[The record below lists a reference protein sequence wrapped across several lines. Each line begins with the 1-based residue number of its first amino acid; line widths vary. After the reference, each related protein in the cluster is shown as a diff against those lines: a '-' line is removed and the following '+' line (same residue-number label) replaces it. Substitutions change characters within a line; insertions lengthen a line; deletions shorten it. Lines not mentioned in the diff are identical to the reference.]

1 VLVVLDL
8 NQAVQPRFPDLLKI
22 FLHTHAIVLPVPF
35 VHPVDPLA
43 GILFAFKTE
52 PGQAGWALVDPRTF
66 LKQVSAGLIADPAA
80 GALRT
85 IKVIDIRQILAADS
99 AVHAAGR
106 DQVWGNGVFLLH
118 PLNIA

>member
-1 VLVVLDL
+1 MKAERSLS
-8 NQAVQPRFPDLLKI
+8 
-22 FLHTHAIVLPVPF
+22 
-35 VHPVDPLA
+35 
-43 GILFAFKTE
+43 
-52 PGQAGWALVDPRTF
+52 GWALIDPGTLF
-66 LKQVSAGLIADPAA
+66 EEVSAGGIADPTA